1 MSKQNEVIT
10 LVPQK
15 KSVTARFIAGAAAIP
30 LALVSVASK
39 AEGISGADITAA
51 YGASGADSVTSTTG
65 LIVIGV
71 VATIMAIGIGIRL
84 FKKG

>member
-30 LALVSVASK
+30 LALVSVASN
-39 AEGISGADITAA
+39 AAISGADITTA
-51 YGASGADSVTSTTG
+51 YADSGSESVMSTTG

-71 VATIMAIGIGIRL
+71 VAAIMAISIGIRL